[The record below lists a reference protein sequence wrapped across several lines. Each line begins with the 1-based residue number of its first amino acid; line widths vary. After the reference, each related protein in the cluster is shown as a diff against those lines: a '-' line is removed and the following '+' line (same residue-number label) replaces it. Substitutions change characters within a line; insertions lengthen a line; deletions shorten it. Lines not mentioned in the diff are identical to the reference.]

1 MIFVGFAES
10 LLERTLEQL
19 VVPNLRY
26 RSPSATLF
34 MQPGFVRELRWWEHP
49 RFEAADALRAAE
61 FVASELLH
69 PLLSSRRPSSADAR
83 TLHTDKRFREEMRN
97 LFLGEPSGSLILPT
111 LDNVLERLSRIE
123 ERLGGRGSHGSV

>member
-1 MIFVGFAES
+1 LAPH
-10 LLERTLEQL
+10 T
-19 VVPNLRY
+19 
-26 RSPSATLF
+26 
-34 MQPGFVRELRWWEHP
+34 EHP

-69 PLLSSRRPSSADAR
+69 PLLSSRRPSSAEAR
-83 TLHTDKRFREEMRN
+83 TLRTDKRFREEMRT

-111 LDNVLERLSRIE
+111 LDNVLECLSRIE